1 MSAEDSLIIDHT
13 KIGNSILRRGY
24 AKIYHQENAQLNKA
38 NKKVELIFDE
48 NSNYYKIG
56 ISYLQFD
63 IEFKKVVGNL
73 ENDNTDV
80 M

>member
-13 KIGNSILRRGY
+13 IIDNSILRRGY
-24 AKIYHQENAQLNKA
+24 AKIYHQENAQLNEA
-38 NKKVELIFDE
+38 NKNVQLIFEE

-63 IEFKKVVGNL
+63 IEVKKDGGNL